1 MFEDPVVQ
9 LAGIVL
15 LAVAAQWVGAR
26 LRIPSI
32 LLLLVSGFLIGPVFD
47 ILDPDALFGE
57 LLAPTVALA
66 VGLILFEGG
75 LSLRLR
81 EMAGQQRVL
90 WLLVTVGV
98 LITWVVAAAIVLLF
112 TDLPFGIAVLIGS
125 ILVVS
130 GPTVVGPLLAQV
142 RPSRSV
148 SSLLKWE
155 SIFIDPVGALLAVLT
170 FEVLLVERVL
180 DPSVAE
186 VVWEVLKFILAGGL
200 VGVAVGVLAIVALRR
215 HWVPEHLL
223 SLFGVSAALLAFVVA
238 DEFAAESGL
247 LATTILGLVLANHRP
262 IRTEQIVRFSE
273 IIRVLLIGVLF
284 IVLSARLDLDQL
296 ELDLAAAI
304 AIILALVLV
313 ARPLA
318 VLVASWGSKLDW
330 REKVLV
336 AAVAPRGIVAASIAS
351 VFALELQA
359 EGVVGAE
366 EITPLVFAVI
376 VGTVVIYGLG
386 MAPLARRL
394 GLAVRHQEGALILG
408 AGEVER
414 AIGRALS
421 AAGVTVVV
429 ATTNRRDH
437 YQARMEELRSFYG
450 NVLDRDVEL
459 DLDLAGIGRLL
470 ALTPN
475 DDVNTLASAHFA
487 ENFGGAYVYQLHPA
501 RLPAG
506 IESNPASDL
515 GGRFLFGG
523 DFAYEAFQTALEDG
537 ALIRRTTLSEGFT
550 LDDFRSSSED
560 AVPLFIVRPGGRL
573 AVILSGTTDPLAGA
587 GDGDTIIALVPPAI
601 DADGHIASGDI
612 AEPGGQ
618 Q

>member
-1 MFEDPVVQ
+1 MFEEPVVQ

-32 LLLLVSGFLIGPVFD
+32 LLLLVTGFLIGPVFG
-47 ILDPDALFGE
+47 ILDPDELFGD

-98 LITWVVAAAIVLLF
+98 LITWAIAAGIVLIF
-112 TDLPFGIAVLIGS
+112 TDLPTGIAILIGS

-130 GPTVVGPLLAQV
+130 GPTVVGPLLNQV

-148 SSLLKWE
+148 ASILKWE

-170 FEVLLVERVL
+170 FEVLLVDRVL
-180 DPSVAE
+180 DPNIGE
-186 VVWEVLKFILAGGL
+186 VVWEVVKFIVAGGL
-200 VGVAVGVLAIVALRR
+200 VGVGLGILSIVALRR

-238 DEFAAESGL
+238 DHFAAESGL
-247 LATTILGLVLANHRP
+247 LATTILGLVLANHRQ

-296 ELDLAAAI
+296 DLNLAAAV
-304 AIILALVLV
+304 AIILGLVLV

-318 VLVASWGSKLDW
+318 VMVATWRSKLDW
-330 REKVLV
+330 RERVLIGS
-336 AAVAPRGIVAASIAS
+336 VAPRGIVAASIAS

-386 MAPLARRL
+386 MAPLARGL
-394 GLAVRHQEGALILG
+394 GLAERHQEGALILG
-408 AGEVER
+408 AGVVER
-414 AIGRALS
+414 AIGRALA

-450 NVLDRDVEL
+450 NLLDRDVEL
-459 DLDLAGIGRLL
+459 DLDLSGIGRLL

-487 ENFGGAYVYQLHPA
+487 EGFGGAYVYQLHPA
-501 RLPAG
+501 RVPAG
-506 IESNPASDL
+506 IDSNPAADL
-515 GGRFLFGG
+515 GGRFLFGSEL
-523 DFAYEAFQTALEDG
+523 DYESLLHALDQG
-537 ALIRRTTLSEGFT
+537 GQIRRTTLSDEYTLEDFT
-550 LDDFRSSSED
+550 ASSEG
-560 AVPLFIVRPGGRL
+560 ATPLFIVRSGGRL
-573 AVILSGTTDPLAGA
+573 SIILSGESDPLAGA
-587 GDGDTIIALVPPAI
+587 GNGDTIIALVP
-601 DADGHIASGDI
+601 ADGDT
-612 AEPGGQ
+612 AEPE
-618 Q
+618 

>member
-32 LLLLVSGFLIGPVFD
+32 LLLLVTGFLIGPVLD
-47 ILDPDALFGE
+47 ILDPDELLGD

-98 LITWVVAAAIVLLF
+98 LITWVIAAGIVLLF
-112 TDLPFGIAVLIGS
+112 TDLPTGIAILIGS

-148 SSLLKWE
+148 SSILKWE
-155 SIFIDPVGALLAVLT
+155 SIFIDPLGALLAVLA

-186 VVWEVLKFILAGGL
+186 VVWEVVKFILAGGV
-200 VGVAVGVLAIVALRR
+200 VGLGVGLLAIVSLRR

-223 SLFGVSAALLAFVVA
+223 SLFGVSAALLAFIVA

-273 IIRVLLIGVLF
+273 IIRVLLIGILF

-296 ELDLAAAI
+296 DLDLAAAI
-304 AIILALVLV
+304 AIVLGLVLV

-318 VLVASWGSKLDW
+318 VLVATWRSKLNW
-330 REKVLV
+330 RERVLIG
-336 AAVAPRGIVAASIAS
+336 AVAPRGIVAASIAS

-376 VGTVVIYGLG
+376 VGTVVIYGLS
-386 MAPLARRL
+386 MSPLARRL
-394 GLAVRHQEGALILG
+394 GLAKRHQDGALILG
-408 AGEVER
+408 AGPVER
-414 AIGRALS
+414 AIGRALA

-450 NVLDRDVEL
+450 NLLDRDVEL
-459 DLDLAGIGRLL
+459 DLDLSGIGRLL

-487 ENFGGAYVYQLHPA
+487 EVFGGAYVFQLHPD

-506 IESNPASDL
+506 IDSNPAADL
-515 GGRFLFGG
+515 GGRFLFRSGL
-523 DFAYEAFQTALEDG
+523 DYSALRRALEEG
-537 ALIRRTTLSEGFT
+537 GQIRRTTLSDEYSLGDFLASNEG
-550 LDDFRSSSED
+550 
-560 AVPLFIVRPGGRL
+560 AIPLFIVRAGGRL
-573 AVILSGTTDPLAGA
+573 SIILSGASDPLAGA
-587 GDGDTIIALVPPAI
+587 GEGDTIITLVAG
-601 DADGHIASGDI
+601 DAVSDD
-612 AEPGGQ
+612 PR
-618 Q
+618 

>member
-1 MFEDPVVQ
+1 MSHLFEDPVVQ

-32 LLLLVSGFLIGPVFD
+32 LLLLVTGFLIGPVFD
-47 ILDPDALFGE
+47 ILDPDELLGD

-98 LITWVVAAAIVLLF
+98 LITWVIGAVIVVLF
-112 TDLPFGIAVLIGS
+112 TDLPTGIAILIGS

-148 SSLLKWE
+148 SSILKWE

-170 FEVLLVERVL
+170 FEVLLVDRVL
-180 DPSVAE
+180 DPNVGE
-186 VVWEVLKFILAGGL
+186 VVWEVIKFMLAGGL
-200 VGVAVGVLAIVALRR
+200 AGVAVGVLAIVALRR

-223 SLFGVSAALLAFVVA
+223 SLFGVSAALFAFVVA

-296 ELDLAAAI
+296 ELELAAAVALI
-304 AIILALVLV
+304 VGLILI
-313 ARPLA
+313 ARPVA
-318 VLVASWGSKLDW
+318 VLVATWRSKLEW
-330 REKVLV
+330 QERVLIG
-336 AAVAPRGIVAASIAS
+336 AVAPRGIVAASIAS

-366 EITPLVFAVI
+366 KITPLVFAVI

-408 AGEVER
+408 AGPLER

-487 ENFGGAYVYQLHPA
+487 EGFGGAYVYQLHPV

-506 IESNPASDL
+506 IDSNPAADM
-515 GGRFLFGG
+515 GGRFLFSPDLDYQTLSDMLEEGG
-523 DFAYEAFQTALEDG
+523 Q
-537 ALIRRTTLSEGFT
+537 IRRTTLTDEFT
-550 LDDFRSSSED
+550 LDDFAASSED
-560 AVPLFIVRPGGRL
+560 SIPLFIVRTGGRL
-573 AVILSGTTDPLAGA
+573 SIVLSGTSDPLAGA
-587 GDGDTIIALVPPAI
+587 GEGDTIVALVPV
-601 DADGHIASGDI
+601 DGRTDDSQEHRAL
-612 AEPGGQ
+612 P
-618 Q
+618 

>member
-1 MFEDPVVQ
+1 MGHMFDDPIIQ

-15 LAVAAQWVGAR
+15 LAVAAQWVAAR

-32 LLLLVSGFLIGPVFD
+32 LLLLVTGFLIGPVFG
-47 ILDPDALFGE
+47 ILDPDDLFGD

-75 LSLRLR
+75 LSLRLK

-98 LITWVVAAAIVLLF
+98 LITWVIAAVIVVLF
-112 TDLPFGIAVLIGS
+112 TDLPTGIAILIGS

-148 SSLLKWE
+148 ASILKWE

-170 FEVLLVERVL
+170 FEVLLVDRAL
-180 DPSVAE
+180 DPNIGE
-186 VVWEVLKFILAGGL
+186 VVWEVVQFILAGGL
-200 VGVAVGVLAIVALRR
+200 VGVAVGILAIVALRR

-238 DEFAAESGL
+238 DEFAPESGL
-247 LATTILGLVLANHRP
+247 LATTILGLVLANHRQV
-262 IRTEQIVRFSE
+262 RTEQIVRFSE

-296 ELDLAAAI
+296 DLNLAAAV
-304 AIILALVLV
+304 AIILGLVLV

-318 VLVASWGSKLDW
+318 VIVATWRSKLDW
-330 REKVLV
+330 RERLLV
-336 AAVAPRGIVAASIAS
+336 GAVAPRGIVAASIAS

-408 AGEVER
+408 AGPVER
-414 AIGRALS
+414 AIGRALA

-450 NVLDRDVEL
+450 NLLDRDVAL
-459 DLDLAGIGRLL
+459 DLDLSGIGRLL

-475 DDVNTLASAHFA
+475 DDVNTLASARFA
-487 ENFGGAYVYQLHPA
+487 EMFGGAYVYQLHPT

-506 IESNPASDL
+506 IDSNPAADL
-515 GGRFLFGG
+515 GGRFLFSADLDYRTLSDMLEQGG
-523 DFAYEAFQTALEDG
+523 Q
-537 ALIRRTTLSEGFT
+537 IRRTTLSDEYT
-550 LDDFRSSSED
+550 LEDFAASSED
-560 AVPLFIVRPGGRL
+560 SIPLFIVRTGGRL
-573 AVILSGTTDPLAGA
+573 SVILSGASDPLGGA
-587 GDGDTIIALVPPAI
+587 GDGDTIVAVVPGTGG
-601 DADGHIASGDI
+601 DG
-612 AEPGGQ
+612 EPG
-618 Q
+618 